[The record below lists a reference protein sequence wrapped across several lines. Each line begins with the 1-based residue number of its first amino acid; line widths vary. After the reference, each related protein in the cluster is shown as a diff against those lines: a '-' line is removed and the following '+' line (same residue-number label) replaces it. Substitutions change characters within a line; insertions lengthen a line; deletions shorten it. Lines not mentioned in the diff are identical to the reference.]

1 MKKVLTG
8 LVGSAV
14 LAGGLFYFG
23 SQKLVADE
31 INTQLATLQT
41 HGFVIE
47 DRIKDSNGEHFVIS
61 LADMHKFSKLL
72 PEYEAVLLAE
82 DKSALKEYKLGVD
95 LTSSGSDLSVAIYPV
110 SFPTKELS
118 IEDKERVDRYIKEKT
133 LTLNLDYNSVTNN
146 FDGTLKDINEQIK
159 NDIGVKLIGLAFD
172 GNFNDDKIALNYQL
186 NEFKVA
192 ESKKSI
198 VELTGLLSEG
208 TYEGLNYY
216 VSNGTTNI
224 DNFLVNIPDGLDS
237 VKFSDIK
244 LNVNSEIKNDLFE
257 SRLSMITKT
266 VDATIKNDTYA
277 LDTFTFDYGMKNINL
292 EAFETLV
299 TALDQQNP
307 NFDSPEVKKSVE
319 AIFANGLVFDVYKF
333 GIENITHNGETLK
346 GFSLQTN
353 LELDNNPDI
362 IQTIQTAPMQALSS
376 VELNSKIEISDE
388 IFSKA
393 IKDPR
398 AMMAMMVQPK
408 QENGYKV
415 YDIELKDS
423 KLEVNGL
430 PMM

>member
-1 MKKVLTG
+1 MKKILTG
-8 LVGSAV
+8 LAASVV
-14 LAGGLFYFG
+14 VAGGLFYFG
-23 SQKLVADE
+23 SGKLVADE
-31 INTQLATLQT
+31 INAQIENLQM
-41 HGFVIE
+41 HGFVVE
-47 DRIKDSNGEHFVIS
+47 DRKQDSLGDHFVIS
-61 LADMHKFSKLL
+61 LADIHKFSKLL

-82 DKSALKEYKLGVD
+82 DKSALQEFKLGVD
-95 LTSSGSDLSVAIYPV
+95 LTSSGTTLSANIYPV
-110 SFPTKELS
+110 AFPTKELT
-118 IEDKERVDRYIKEKT
+118 IKEQEMIAQYIQEKT
-133 LTLNLDYNSVTNN
+133 LTLHINYDSLTHN
-146 FDGTLKDINEQIK
+146 FDGTLKDIDEQIK

-172 GNFNDDKIALNYQL
+172 GNFNDDKIALNYEL
-186 NEFKVA
+186 NEFKIA
-192 ESKKSI
+192 DAKKSI
-198 VELTGLLSEG
+198 VALSGLSSVG

-216 VSNGTTNI
+216 ISNGTTDI
-224 DNFLVNIPDGLDS
+224 DKFLINIPDGLDS
-237 VKFSDIK
+237 VEFSDIK
-244 LNVNSEIKNDLFE
+244 LNVNSDIKNDLFE
-257 SRLSMITKT
+257 SRLSMVTKT

-362 IQTIQTAPMQALSS
+362 IQTIQTAPIQTLSS
-376 VELNSKIEISDE
+376 VALNSKIEISDE

-415 YDIELKDS
+415 YDIELKNS